1 MRHLLALPTIISKMR
16 QLTIL
21 LLTISNLALG
31 QGKQRE
37 YISISLDTIELIEII
52 DHQNLNYDWFY
63 GRTYQLKKTSGKY
76 ILTRTDQYNKPFSF
90 SEPTLEST
98 RDTLNLD
105 KMTLLGNLGIEK
117 NKDSLTNLA
126 NSVIASRHPWYS
138 DRIRLENLKEDAE
151 IGEIEESKV
160 TALLNAV
167 TVKRESYINYLLSNI
182 DIDSIWLNEN
192 ANRLWELY
200 KPDRFKA
207 SEKARDYCIRCLKN
221 LEYAKKASYG
231 IQGASSTS
239 DYPFVEIRFISKEDT
254 VFINTG
260 GQRPFMLPWN
270 MNEKYQSFNPNIS
283 ISLAEI
289 LPYDDYSNKG
299 RLLGS
304 KDRGEYSFEGLL
316 TTGIIY
322 NNCVDWTKKW
332 KKWKLKEE

>member
-1 MRHLLALPTIISKMR
+1 MR

-21 LLTISNLALG
+21 LFTISNLVLG

-37 YISISLDTIELIEII
+37 YISISLDTVELIEIV

-63 GRTYQLKKTSGKY
+63 GRTYKLKKISGKY
-76 ILTRTDQYNKPFSF
+76 ILTRTEQYSKPFSF
-90 SEPTLEST
+90 SKPTLESI
-98 RDTLNLD
+98 RDTLDLD
-105 KMTLLGNLGIEK
+105 KMTLLGNLMTEK

-126 NSVIASRHPWYS
+126 NSVIASRNPWYS
-138 DRIRLENLKEDAE
+138 DRIKLENVKANIE
-151 IGEIEESKV
+151 IGEIDENKI
-160 TALLNAV
+160 TALLNAI
-167 TVKRESYINYLLSNI
+167 TVKRESFINYFLSNM
-182 DIDSIWLNEN
+182 DIDSVWLNDN
-192 ANRLWELY
+192 ANRLWKLY

-221 LEYAKKASYG
+221 WEYAKKASYG
-231 IQGASSTS
+231 IQGARSTS
-239 DYPFVEIRFISKEDT
+239 DYPFVEIRFISKRDT

-270 MNEKYQSFNPNIS
+270 MDKKYESFNPNIS
-283 ISLAEI
+283 ISLAAI
-289 LPYDDYSNKG
+289 LPYEDYSNKG
-299 RLLGS
+299 RLLGF

-322 NNCVDWTKKW
+322 NNCVDTTKKW